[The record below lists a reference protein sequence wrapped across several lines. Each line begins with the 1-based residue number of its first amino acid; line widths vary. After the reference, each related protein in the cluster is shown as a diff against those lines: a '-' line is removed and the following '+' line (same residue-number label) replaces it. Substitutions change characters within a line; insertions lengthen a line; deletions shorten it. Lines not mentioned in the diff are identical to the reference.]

1 MQSKESIEKQLKLF
15 KKELERAKNNNEYFI
30 VLEMQARIAALNW
43 VLGIYE

>member
-15 KKELERAKNNNEYFI
+15 KKELERAKNNNEYFT